1 MDPDRPLHGEKDI
14 EMNAAIFEVRRSSAG
29 DWNVFEQG
37 LDFSLETF
45 AEKHAAIE
53 FASAMA
59 RMRPPAEIR
68 VVAADGTL
76 LGARMVDADAVGVWD

>member
-1 MDPDRPLHGEKDI
+1 
-14 EMNAAIFEVRRSSAG
+14 MNAAIFEVRRNNNG
-29 DWNVFEQG
+29 DWNVFERG

-76 LGARMVDADAVGVWD
+76 LGARLVDVETVGVWD

>member
-1 MDPDRPLHGEKDI
+1 
-14 EMNAAIFEVRRSSAG
+14 MNAAVFEVRRSSG
-29 DWNVFEQG
+29 GNWGVFERG

-76 LGARMVDADAVGVWD
+76 LGARTVEADAVGIWD